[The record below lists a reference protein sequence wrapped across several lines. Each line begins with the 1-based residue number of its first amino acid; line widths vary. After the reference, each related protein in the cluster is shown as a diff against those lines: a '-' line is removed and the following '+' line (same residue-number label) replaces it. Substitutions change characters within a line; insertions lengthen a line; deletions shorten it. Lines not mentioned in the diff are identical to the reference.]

1 MIFAHKLVGASSF
14 GYQGVV
20 LQPRPGAETRA
31 GGEAAARPQHG
42 RCGGHAAQPRD
53 PRQDRQHQ
61 EVDQRRD
68 GADHQQR
75 E

>member
-14 GYQGVV
+14 GYQDVV

-31 GGEAAARPQHG
+31 GGEAAALPRHG
-42 RCGGHAAQPRD
+42 YRGHAAQPRD